1 MALEEIRVEDIMRDN
16 LGTTNLND
24 LHSTK
29 YEQGETK
36 MEQLRV
42 IMTLVFDSKPEGKM
56 DTEAFNYMNYGSE
69 YFPQIKSFNKY
80 WDITGSIDEV
90 ITTNTKLDYDNYNKS
105 KDHSTLYKIAYL
117 VTDELYRSVTND
129 FYFDPRDLSEDIS
142 NGRFFDRDLHEELV
156 KAFFN
161 TPEYLHELD
170 ISGVMDTVI
179 ERNIA
184 ENTNHLKFVTD
195 SNKRLL
201 LEKDGEAD
209 QSDYN
214 TKISYVKYN
223 DIEYTKILCNRYE
236 EYRKELKH
244 FIFDLGKRGLDN
256 DALQPLINAAGT
268 LKEVNKYLEEANEQ
282 FEKLYKERLDKN
294 SNTDFEDPKE
304 DSPCNT
310 RYITE
315 TKRIKNENYKEGG
328 WQPEYVTQTRI
339 LPNPNYN
346 PDYAEESSKEETDK
360 ASKITET
367 VAKLPGTFI
376 EKINELSEAN
386 MLEKLLTP
394 EQKEI
399 VKKNTEA
406 FAKAFEELTTETAKR
421 MQEALKNMEK
431 FNKEQ
436 KEDK

>member
-1 MALEEIRVEDIMRDN
+1 MALEEIRVEDIMRDI

-42 IMTLVFDSKPEGKM
+42 IMTLVFDGNPEKNTSG
-56 DTEAFNYMNYGSE
+56 TFNYVNYGSE

-90 ITTNTKLDYDNYNKS
+90 IGLNNALDYKNNNNS
-105 KDHSTLYKIAYL
+105 KGSTLFKIAYL

-142 NGRFFDRDLHEELV
+142 NGRFFDRDLHEVLV
-156 KAFFN
+156 KEFFN

-170 ISGVMDTVI
+170 ITGILDTIV

-201 LEKDGEAD
+201 LRKDGEAD
-209 QSDYN
+209 QSDSD
-214 TKISYVKYN
+214 TTISYVSYN
-223 DIEYTKILCNRYE
+223 DSEYTQILCNRYE

-244 FIFDLGKRGLDN
+244 FIFDLGKRGLDDN
-256 DALQPLINAAGT
+256 TLQPLINAAGT
-268 LKEVNKYLEEANEQ
+268 LKEVNKYLEEANVK
-282 FEKLYKERLDKN
+282 FRKLYKERLDEN
-294 SNTDFEDPKE
+294 SNTNFEDPKE

-315 TKRIKNENYKEGG
+315 TKTIKNENYKEGG
-328 WQPEYVTQTRI
+328 WEPKYLTQTRI

-346 PDYAEESSKEETDK
+346 PDYAEESSKEETK
-360 ASKITET
+360 TIET
-367 VAKLPGTFI
+367 IQDDFI
-376 EKINELSEAN
+376 KKINEIGNDIAIRNALS
-386 MLEKLLTP
+386 P
-394 EQKEI
+394 EQREI
-399 VKKNTEA
+399 VSKKVEEFSNEA
-406 FAKAFEELTTETAKR
+406 GEILKR
-421 MQEALKNMEK
+421 MAAMTNKALANMEK
-431 FNKEQ
+431 FGKEN

>member
-1 MALEEIRVEDIMRDN
+1 MALEEVRVEDIMRDT

-42 IMTLVFDSKPEGKM
+42 IMTLVFDENPNAKVSG
-56 DTEAFNYMNYGSE
+56 TFNYMNYGSE

-80 WDITGSIDEV
+80 NDITGAIDEV
-90 ITTNTKLDYDNYNKS
+90 MSLNTKLDCTNNINKG
-105 KDHSTLYKIAYL
+105 STLFKIAYL

-129 FYFDPRDLSEDIS
+129 FYFDPRDLSEDIA

-161 TPEYLHELD
+161 TPDYLHELD
-170 ISGVMDTVI
+170 TTGILDSIVARDSSLD
-179 ERNIA
+179 
-184 ENTNHLKFVTD
+184 TNHLKFVTD
-195 SNKRLL
+195 NNRILL
-201 LEKDGEAD
+201 LGKYKKIN
-209 QSDYN
+209 QSDSN
-214 TKISYVKYN
+214 ATISYVSYN
-223 DIEYTKILCNRYE
+223 DSEYIQILCNRYE

-256 DALQPLINAAGT
+256 NTLQPLINAAGT
-268 LKEVNKYLEEANEQ
+268 LKEVNKYLEEANVQ
-282 FEKLYKERLDKN
+282 FRKLYKERLDGN
-294 SNTDFEDPKE
+294 SNINFEDPKE

-315 TKRIKNENYKEGG
+315 TKRIKNENYKVGD
-328 WQPEYVTQTRI
+328 WKPEYVTQTRI

-346 PDYAEESSKEETDK
+346 PDYAEESSKEETK
-360 ASKITET
+360 TTET
-367 VAKLPGTFI
+367 IQDDFIKKLNKLGNDI
-376 EKINELSEAN
+376 AIDKILS
-386 MLEKLLTP
+386 P

-399 VKKNTEA
+399 ISEKVNEFNNEA
-406 FAKAFEELTTETAKR
+406 ESIIKRIAEVTNKALA
-421 MQEALKNMEK
+421 NMEK
-431 FNKEQ
+431 FNKEH

>member
-1 MALEEIRVEDIMRDN
+1 MALEEIRVEDIMRDT

-24 LHSTK
+24 LHSAK
-29 YEQGETK
+29 YEKGETK

-105 KDHSTLYKIAYL
+105 KDHITLYKIAYL

-184 ENTNHLKFVTD
+184 ENTNHLKFVTSD
-195 SNKRLL
+195 NLKLL
-201 LEKDGEAD
+201 LGKDPEPKTP
-209 QSDYN
+209 SSCIDYD
-214 TKISYVKYN
+214 
-223 DIEYTKILCNRYE
+223 DIEYMGTLVKKYADSRE
-236 EYRKELKH
+236 ELKH
-244 FIFDLGKRGLDN
+244 FLLALGKKGLDN
-256 DALQPLINAAGT
+256 DTLQPLINAAGT
-268 LKEVNKYLEEANEQ
+268 LKEVNEHLEKADAEFRNLYNEKFSEAP
-282 FEKLYKERLDKN
+282 
-294 SNTDFEDPKE
+294 NTE
-304 DSPCNT
+304 
-310 RYITE
+310 YITE
-315 TKRIKNENYKEGG
+315 TKRFKNEKYEEGNG
-328 WQPEYVTQTRI
+328 EPEYITRTRI
-339 LPNPNYN
+339 LPNPNY
-346 PDYAEESSKEETDK
+346 KKETDK
-360 ASKITET
+360 GVKITKT
-367 VAKLPGTFI
+367 VANLSGTFV
-376 EKINELSEAN
+376 EKMNELTEAN
-386 MLEKLLTP
+386 VLEKLLTP

-431 FNKEQ
+431 FNKEH

>member
-1 MALEEIRVEDIMRDN
+1 MALEEIRVEDIMRDT

-42 IMTLVFDSKPEGKM
+42 IMTLVFDGNPEKNTSG
-56 DTEAFNYMNYGSE
+56 TFNYVNYGSE

-90 ITTNTKLDYDNYNKS
+90 IGLNNALDYKNNNDS
-105 KDHSTLYKIAYL
+105 KGSTLFKIAYL

-156 KAFFN
+156 KVFFN

-170 ISGVMDTVI
+170 ISGVMNSIV

-201 LEKDGEAD
+201 LGKDGEASKSNAS
-209 QSDYN
+209 QY
-214 TKISYVKYN
+214 
-223 DIEYTKILCNRYE
+223 IEYKDTQYAEMLCNRYE
-236 EYRKELKH
+236 EYRKELKQ
-244 FIFDLGKRGLDN
+244 FIFDLGKKGLDN
-256 DALQPLINAAGT
+256 DTLQPLINAAGT
-268 LKEVNKYLEEANEQ
+268 LKEVNAYLKETDEQ
-282 FEKLYKERLDKN
+282 FKKLYKEKF
-294 SNTDFEDPKE
+294 SEAPNTE
-304 DSPCNT
+304 
-310 RYITE
+310 YITE
-315 TKRIKNENYKEGG
+315 TKKLKNEKYKEGNG
-328 WQPEYVTQTRI
+328 EPEFITRTRI
-339 LPNPNYN
+339 LPNPNY
-346 PDYAEESSKEETDK
+346 KEETDK
-360 ASKITET
+360 GSKITET

-376 EKINELSEAN
+376 EKMNELSEAN

-431 FNKEQ
+431 FNKEH

>member
-1 MALEEIRVEDIMRDN
+1 MALEEIRVEDIMRDT

-29 YEQGETK
+29 YEKGETK

-42 IMTLVFDSKPEGKM
+42 IMTLVFDGNPEKNTSG
-56 DTEAFNYMNYGSE
+56 TFNYVNYGSE

-90 ITTNTKLDYDNYNKS
+90 IGLNNALDYKNNNDS
-105 KDHSTLYKIAYL
+105 KGSTLFKIAYL

-170 ISGVMDTVI
+170 ISGVMNSIV
-179 ERNIA
+179 ERNIV

-201 LEKDGEAD
+201 LGKDGEAD
-209 QSDYN
+209 QSDSD
-214 TKISYVKYN
+214 TTISYVSYN
-223 DIEYTKILCNRYE
+223 DSEYTQILCNRYE

-256 DALQPLINAAGT
+256 DTLQPLINAAGT
-268 LKEVNKYLEEANEQ
+268 LKEVNKYLEEANLK
-282 FEKLYKERLDKN
+282 FRKLYKERLDEN
-294 SNTDFEDPKE
+294 SNTNFEDPKE

-315 TKRIKNENYKEGG
+315 TKTIKNENYKEGG
-328 WQPEYVTQTRI
+328 WEPKYLTQTRI

-346 PDYAEESSKEETDK
+346 PDYAEESSKEETNK

-376 EKINELSEAN
+376 EKMNELSEAN
-386 MLEKLLTP
+386 VLEKLLTP

-431 FNKEQ
+431 FNKEH

>member
-1 MALEEIRVEDIMRDN
+1 MALEEIRVEDIMRDT

-29 YEQGETK
+29 YEKGETK

-42 IMTLVFDSKPEGKM
+42 IMTLVFDGNPEKNTSG
-56 DTEAFNYMNYGSE
+56 TFNYVNYGSE

-90 ITTNTKLDYDNYNKS
+90 IGLNNALDYKNNNNS
-105 KDHSTLYKIAYL
+105 KGSTLFKIAYL

-142 NGRFFDRDLHEELV
+142 NGRFFDRDLHEVLV
-156 KAFFN
+156 KEFFN

-170 ISGVMDTVI
+170 ITGILDTIV

-201 LEKDGEAD
+201 LRKDGEAD
-209 QSDYN
+209 QSDSD
-214 TKISYVKYN
+214 TTISYVSYN
-223 DIEYTKILCNRYE
+223 DSEYTQILCNRYE

-244 FIFDLGKRGLDN
+244 FIFDLGKRGLDDN
-256 DALQPLINAAGT
+256 TLQPLINAAGT
-268 LKEVNKYLEEANEQ
+268 LKEVNKYLEEANVK
-282 FEKLYKERLDKN
+282 FRKLYKERLDEN
-294 SNTDFEDPKE
+294 SNTNFEDPKE

-315 TKRIKNENYKEGG
+315 TKTIKNENYKEGG
-328 WQPEYVTQTRI
+328 WEPKYLTQTRI

-346 PDYAEESSKEETDK
+346 PDYAEESSKEETK
-360 ASKITET
+360 TIET
-367 VAKLPGTFI
+367 IQDDFI
-376 EKINELSEAN
+376 KKINEIGNDIAIRNALS
-386 MLEKLLTP
+386 P
-394 EQKEI
+394 EQREI
-399 VKKNTEA
+399 VSKKVEEFSNEA
-406 FAKAFEELTTETAKR
+406 GEILKR
-421 MQEALKNMEK
+421 MAAMTNKALANMEK
-431 FNKEQ
+431 FGKEN

>member
-1 MALEEIRVEDIMRDN
+1 MALEEVRVEDIMRDT

-42 IMTLVFDSKPEGKM
+42 IMTLVFDGNPEKNTG
-56 DTEAFNYMNYGSE
+56 DTFNYVNYGSE

-80 WDITGSIDEV
+80 WDITGSIEEV
-90 ITTNTKLDYDNYNKS
+90 IGLNNALDYKNDNNKG
-105 KDHSTLYKIAYL
+105 STLFKIAYL

-170 ISGVMDTVI
+170 ITGILDSIVTRG
-179 ERNIA
+179 IA
-184 ENTNHLKFVTD
+184 ENTNHLKFVTNN
-195 SNKRLL
+195 NKRLL
-201 LEKDGEAD
+201 LGKDGEAD

-256 DALQPLINAAGT
+256 DTLQPLINAAGT

-304 DSPCNT
+304 GSPCNT

-346 PDYAEESSKEETDK
+346 PNYAEESSKEETNK
-360 ASKITET
+360 GSKITET

-376 EKINELSEAN
+376 EKMNELSEAN
-386 MLEKLLTP
+386 VLEKLLTP

-406 FAKAFEELTTETAKR
+406 FAKAFEELTTEMAKR

>member
-1 MALEEIRVEDIMRDN
+1 MALEEIKVEDIMRDT

-42 IMTLVFDSKPEGKM
+42 IMTLVFDDNPEKNTSG
-56 DTEAFNYMNYGSE
+56 TFNYVNYGSE

-90 ITTNTKLDYDNYNKS
+90 IGLNNALDYKNNNS
-105 KDHSTLYKIAYL
+105 KGSTLFKIAYL

-129 FYFDPRDLSEDIS
+129 LYFDPRDLSEDIS

-170 ISGVMDTVI
+170 ISGIMNSIV

-201 LEKDGEAD
+201 LGKDGEAD
-209 QSDYN
+209 QSDSD
-214 TKISYVKYN
+214 TTISYVSYN
-223 DIEYTKILCNRYE
+223 DSEYTKILCNRYE

-256 DALQPLINAAGT
+256 DTLQPLINAAGT

-282 FEKLYKERLDKN
+282 FEKLYKERLDKT

-360 ASKITET
+360 GAKITKT
-367 VAKLPGTFI
+367 VANLPGTFI
-376 EKINELSEAN
+376 EKMNELSEAN
-386 MLEKLLTP
+386 VLEKLLTP

-431 FNKEQ
+431 FNKEH

>member
-1 MALEEIRVEDIMRDN
+1 MALEEIRVEDIMRDT

-42 IMTLVFDSKPEGKM
+42 IMTLVFDGNPEKNTG
-56 DTEAFNYMNYGSE
+56 DTFNYVNYGSE

-90 ITTNTKLDYDNYNKS
+90 IGLNNALDYKNNNNKG
-105 KDHSTLYKIAYL
+105 DTLFKIAYL

-129 FYFDPRDLSEDIS
+129 FYFDPRDLSEDIA

-170 ISGVMDTVI
+170 ISGVMNSIV

-201 LEKDGEAD
+201 LGKDTNES
-209 QSDYN
+209 QSDASAY
-214 TKISYVKYN
+214 
-223 DIEYTKILCNRYE
+223 IEYKDTQYAEMLCNKYE
-236 EYRKELKH
+236 EYRKELKQ
-244 FIFDLGKRGLDN
+244 FIFDLGKKGLDN
-256 DALQPLINAAGT
+256 DDLQPLINAAGT
-268 LKEVNKYLEEANEQ
+268 LKEVNVYLKEADEQ
-282 FEKLYKERLDKN
+282 FKKLYKEKFNKAL
-294 SNTDFEDPKE
+294 NTE
-304 DSPCNT
+304 
-310 RYITE
+310 YITE
-315 TKRIKNENYKEGG
+315 TRKLKNEKYEEGNG
-328 WQPEYVTQTRI
+328 EPEFITQTCI
-339 LPNPNYN
+339 LPNLNYV
-346 PDYAEESSKEETDK
+346 KETNKGD
-360 ASKITET
+360 TT
-367 VAKLPGTFI
+367 VKTIQDDFI
-376 EKINELSEAN
+376 KKINKIGNDIALRNA
-386 MLEKLLTP
+386 LTP
-394 EQKEI
+394 EQREI
-399 VKKNTEA
+399 VSKNVEEFSNEA
-406 FAKAFEELTTETAKR
+406 ERILKR
-421 MQEALKNMEK
+421 MAEMTNKALANMEK
-431 FNKEQ
+431 FNIEK

>member
-1 MALEEIRVEDIMRDN
+1 MALEEVRVEDIMRDT

-42 IMTLVFDSKPEGKM
+42 IMTLVFDGNPEKNTG
-56 DTEAFNYMNYGSE
+56 DTFNYVNYGSE

-90 ITTNTKLDYDNYNKS
+90 IGLNNALDYKNNNNS
-105 KDHSTLYKIAYL
+105 KGSTLFKIAYL

-170 ISGVMDTVI
+170 ISGVMNSIV

-201 LEKDGEAD
+201 LGKDGEAD

-256 DALQPLINAAGT
+256 DTLQPLINAAGT

-315 TKRIKNENYKEGG
+315 TKTIKNENYKEGG

-346 PDYAEESSKEETDK
+346 PNYAEESSKEETDK
-360 ASKITET
+360 GTEAT
-367 VAKLPGTFI
+367 KTIQDEFI
-376 EKINELSEAN
+376 KKINEIGNDIAIRNALS
-386 MLEKLLTP
+386 P
-394 EQKEI
+394 EQREI
-399 VKKNTEA
+399 VSKKVEEFSNEA
-406 FAKAFEELTTETAKR
+406 GEILKR
-421 MQEALKNMEK
+421 MAAMTNKALANMEK
-431 FNKEQ
+431 FGKEN

>member
-1 MALEEIRVEDIMRDN
+1 MALEEVRVEDIMRDT

-42 IMTLVFDSKPEGKM
+42 IMTLVFDGNPEKNTSG
-56 DTEAFNYMNYGSE
+56 TFNYVNYGSE
-69 YFPQIKSFNKY
+69 YFPQIKSFNRY

-90 ITTNTKLDYDNYNKS
+90 ISMNTKLDYDNYSKS
-105 KDHSTLYKIAYL
+105 KDNSTLYKIAYL

-170 ISGVMDTVI
+170 ISGVMNSIV

-195 SNKRLL
+195 DNLRLL
-201 LEKDGEAD
+201 LGKDKEPKTP
-209 QSDYN
+209 SDCIDYD
-214 TKISYVKYN
+214 
-223 DIEYTKILCNRYE
+223 DIEYMGTLVKKYKDSRE
-236 EYRKELKH
+236 ELKH
-244 FIFDLGKRGLDN
+244 FIFALGKKGLDN

-268 LKEVNKYLEEANEQ
+268 LKEVNEHLEKADIEFRNLYNKKFSEAP
-282 FEKLYKERLDKN
+282 
-294 SNTDFEDPKE
+294 NTE
-304 DSPCNT
+304 
-310 RYITE
+310 YITE
-315 TKRIKNENYKEGG
+315 TKRFKNEKYEEGNG
-328 WQPEYVTQTRI
+328 EPEYVTRTRI
-339 LPNPNYN
+339 LPNPNY
-346 PDYAEESSKEETDK
+346 KEVTDK
-360 ASKITET
+360 GTEAT
-367 VAKLPGTFI
+367 KTIQDEFI
-376 EKINELSEAN
+376 KKINEIGNDIAIRNALS
-386 MLEKLLTP
+386 P
-394 EQKEI
+394 EQREI
-399 VKKNTEA
+399 VSKKVEEFSNEA
-406 FAKAFEELTTETAKR
+406 GEILKR
-421 MQEALKNMEK
+421 MAAMTNKALANMEK
-431 FNKEQ
+431 FGKEN

>member
-1 MALEEIRVEDIMRDN
+1 MALEEIRLEDIMRDT

-24 LHSTK
+24 LHSIK
-29 YEQGETK
+29 YEKGETK

-42 IMTLVFDSKPEGKM
+42 IMTLVFDGNPEKNTSG
-56 DTEAFNYMNYGSE
+56 TFNYVNYGSE

-90 ITTNTKLDYDNYNKS
+90 IGLNNALDYKNNNNNS
-105 KDHSTLYKIAYL
+105 KGSTLFKIAYL

-170 ISGVMDTVI
+170 ISGVMNSIV

-201 LEKDGEAD
+201 LGKDGEDD

-214 TKISYVKYN
+214 TKISYVSYN
-223 DIEYTKILCNRYE
+223 DSEYTQILCNRYE

-256 DALQPLINAAGT
+256 DTLQPLINAAGT

-282 FEKLYKERLDKN
+282 FKKLYKERLDKT
-294 SNTDFEDPKE
+294 SNNDFEDPKE

-315 TKRIKNENYKEGG
+315 TKTIKNENYKEGG
-328 WQPEYVTQTRI
+328 WEPEYVTQTRI
-339 LPNPNYN
+339 LPNLNYN
-346 PDYAEESSKEETDK
+346 PDYAEESFKEETDK
-360 ASKITET
+360 YDTAVKTIQDD
-367 VAKLPGTFI
+367 FI
-376 EKINELSEAN
+376 KKINKIGNDIALRN
-386 MLEKLLTP
+386 TLTP
-394 EQKEI
+394 EQREI
-399 VKKNTEA
+399 VTKKVEEFSNEA
-406 FAKAFEELTTETAKR
+406 EGILKR
-421 MQEALKNMEK
+421 MAAMTNKALANMEK
-431 FNKEQ
+431 FDKEH

>member
-1 MALEEIRVEDIMRDN
+1 MALEEIRVEDIMRDT

-42 IMTLVFDSKPEGKM
+42 IMTLVFNDDPNSKVN
-56 DTEAFNYMNYGSE
+56 DVFNYMNYGSD

-80 WDITGSIDEV
+80 WDITGSIEEV
-90 ITTNTKLDYDNYNKS
+90 IGLNNALDYKNDNNKG
-105 KDHSTLYKIAYL
+105 STLFKIAYL

-129 FYFDPRDLSEDIS
+129 FYFDPRDLSEDIA

-170 ISGVMDTVI
+170 ITGILDSIVTRG
-179 ERNIA
+179 IA

-201 LEKDGEAD
+201 LGKDRESD

-214 TKISYVKYN
+214 TKISYIKYN

-256 DALQPLINAAGT
+256 SDIQPLINAAGT

-282 FEKLYKERLDKN
+282 FEKLYKERLDEN

-304 DSPCNT
+304 GSPCNT

-328 WQPEYVTQTRI
+328 WEPEYLTQTRI

-346 PDYAEESSKEETDK
+346 PDYAEESSKEETK
-360 ASKITET
+360 TTET
-367 VAKLPGTFI
+367 IQDDFIKKLNKLGNDI
-376 EKINELSEAN
+376 AIDKILS
-386 MLEKLLTP
+386 P

-399 VKKNTEA
+399 ISEKVNEFNNEA
-406 FAKAFEELTTETAKR
+406 ESIIKRIAEVTNKALA
-421 MQEALKNMEK
+421 NMEK
-431 FNKEQ
+431 FNKEH

>member
-1 MALEEIRVEDIMRDN
+1 MALEEIRVEDIMRDT

-29 YEQGETK
+29 YEKGETK

-42 IMTLVFDSKPEGKM
+42 IMTLVFDDNPNEKVGA
-56 DTEAFNYMNYGSE
+56 AFNYMNYGSD

-80 WDITGSIDEV
+80 SDIAGSIDEV
-90 ITTNTKLDYDNYNKS
+90 ISLNTKLDCVNDTNKG
-105 KDHSTLYKIAYL
+105 STLFKIAYL

-156 KAFFN
+156 EAFFN
-161 TPEYLHELD
+161 SPDYLHELD
-170 ISGVMDTVI
+170 ITGVLDSIVARDVS
-179 ERNIA
+179 ED
-184 ENTNHLKFVTD
+184 TNHLKFVTD
-195 SNKRLL
+195 SNKILL
-201 LEKDGEAD
+201 LGKYKKIN
-209 QSDYN
+209 QSDSN
-214 TKISYVKYN
+214 TTTSYVSYN
-223 DIEYTKILCNRYE
+223 DSEYTQILCNRYE

-268 LKEVNKYLEEANEQ
+268 LKEVNKYLEEANVK
-282 FEKLYKERLDKN
+282 FRKLYKERLDET

-315 TKRIKNENYKEGG
+315 TKTIKNENYKEGG
-328 WQPEYVTQTRI
+328 WEPKYLTQTRI

-346 PDYAEESSKEETDK
+346 PDYAEETNK
-360 ASKITET
+360 ASKVTET

-376 EKINELSEAN
+376 EKNE
-386 MLEKLLTP
+386 
-394 EQKEI
+394 
-399 VKKNTEA
+399 
-406 FAKAFEELTTETAKR
+406 
-421 MQEALKNMEK
+421 
-431 FNKEQ
+431 
-436 KEDK
+436 

>member
-1 MALEEIRVEDIMRDN
+1 MALEEVRVEDIMRDT

-42 IMTLVFDSKPEGKM
+42 IMTLVFDGNPEKNTSG
-56 DTEAFNYMNYGSE
+56 TFNYVNYGSE

-90 ITTNTKLDYDNYNKS
+90 ISTNTKLDYDNYNK
-105 KDHSTLYKIAYL
+105 KDNSTLYKIAYL

-170 ISGVMDTVI
+170 ISGVMNSIV

-195 SNKRLL
+195 DNLRLL
-201 LEKDGEAD
+201 LGKDKEPKTP
-209 QSDYN
+209 SDCIDYD
-214 TKISYVKYN
+214 
-223 DIEYTKILCNRYE
+223 DIEYMGTLVKKYKDSRE
-236 EYRKELKH
+236 ELKH
-244 FIFDLGKRGLDN
+244 FIFALGKKGLDN

-268 LKEVNKYLEEANEQ
+268 LKEVNEHLEKADIEFRNLYNKKFSEAP
-282 FEKLYKERLDKN
+282 
-294 SNTDFEDPKE
+294 NTE
-304 DSPCNT
+304 
-310 RYITE
+310 YITE
-315 TKRIKNENYKEGG
+315 TKRFKNEKYEEGNG
-328 WQPEYVTQTRI
+328 EPEYITRTRI
-339 LPNPNYN
+339 LPNPNY
-346 PDYAEESSKEETDK
+346 KEVTDK
-360 ASKITET
+360 GTEAT
-367 VAKLPGTFI
+367 KTIQDEFI
-376 EKINELSEAN
+376 KKINEIGNDIAIRNALS
-386 MLEKLLTP
+386 P
-394 EQKEI
+394 EQREI
-399 VKKNTEA
+399 VSKKVEEFSNEA
-406 FAKAFEELTTETAKR
+406 GEILKR
-421 MQEALKNMEK
+421 MAAMTNKALANMEK
-431 FNKEQ
+431 FGKEN

>member
-1 MALEEIRVEDIMRDN
+1 MALEEVRVEDIMRDT

-42 IMTLVFDSKPEGKM
+42 IMTLVFDGNPEKNTSG
-56 DTEAFNYMNYGSE
+56 TFNYVNYGSE

-90 ITTNTKLDYDNYNKS
+90 ISTNTKLDYDNYNK
-105 KDHSTLYKIAYL
+105 KDNSTLYKIAYL

-170 ISGVMDTVI
+170 ISGVMNSIV

-195 SNKRLL
+195 DNLRLL
-201 LEKDGEAD
+201 LGKDKEPKTP
-209 QSDYN
+209 SDCIDYD
-214 TKISYVKYN
+214 
-223 DIEYTKILCNRYE
+223 DIEYMGTLVKKYKDSRE
-236 EYRKELKH
+236 ELKH
-244 FIFDLGKRGLDN
+244 FIFALGKKGLDN

-268 LKEVNKYLEEANEQ
+268 LKEVNEHLKKADIEFRNLYNKKFSEAP
-282 FEKLYKERLDKN
+282 
-294 SNTDFEDPKE
+294 NTE
-304 DSPCNT
+304 
-310 RYITE
+310 YITE
-315 TKRIKNENYKEGG
+315 TKRFKNEKYEEGNG
-328 WQPEYVTQTRI
+328 EPEYITRTRI
-339 LPNPNYN
+339 LPNPNY
-346 PDYAEESSKEETDK
+346 KEVTDK
-360 ASKITET
+360 GTEAT
-367 VAKLPGTFI
+367 KTIQDEFI
-376 EKINELSEAN
+376 KKINEIGNDIAIRNALS
-386 MLEKLLTP
+386 P
-394 EQKEI
+394 EQREI
-399 VKKNTEA
+399 VSKKVEEFSNEA
-406 FAKAFEELTTETAKR
+406 GEILKR
-421 MQEALKNMEK
+421 MAAMTNKALANMEK
-431 FNKEQ
+431 FGKEN

>member
-1 MALEEIRVEDIMRDN
+1 MALEEIRLEDIMRDT
-16 LGTTNLND
+16 LGTTNLNY

-29 YEQGETK
+29 YEKGETK

-42 IMTLVFDSKPEGKM
+42 IMTLVFDDNPNEKVGA
-56 DTEAFNYMNYGSE
+56 AFNYMNYGSD

-80 WDITGSIDEV
+80 SDIAGSIDEV
-90 ITTNTKLDYDNYNKS
+90 ISLNTKLDCVNGTNKGS
-105 KDHSTLYKIAYL
+105 SLFKIAYL

-156 KAFFN
+156 EAFFN
-161 TPEYLHELD
+161 SPDYLHELD
-170 ISGVMDTVI
+170 ITGVLDSIVARDI
-179 ERNIA
+179 SED
-184 ENTNHLKFVTD
+184 TNHLKFVSDRNKILLLGKYKKINKPD
-195 SNKRLL
+195 SNI
-201 LEKDGEAD
+201 
-209 QSDYN
+209 
-214 TKISYVKYN
+214 TTSYVSYN
-223 DIEYTKILCNRYE
+223 DSEYTQILCNRYE

-256 DALQPLINAAGT
+256 DTLQPLINAAGT
-268 LKEVNKYLEEANEQ
+268 LKEVNKYLEEANVK
-282 FEKLYKERLDKN
+282 FRKLYKERLDEN
-294 SNTDFEDPKE
+294 SNTNFEGPKE

-315 TKRIKNENYKEGG
+315 TKTIKNENYKEGG
-328 WQPEYVTQTRI
+328 WEPEYVTQTRI

-346 PDYAEESSKEETDK
+346 PDYTEESSKEETNK
-360 ASKITET
+360 GSKITET

-376 EKINELSEAN
+376 EKMNELSEAN

-431 FNKEQ
+431 FNKEH

>member
-1 MALEEIRVEDIMRDN
+1 MALEEVRIEDIMRDT

-42 IMTLVFDSKPEGKM
+42 IMTLVFDGNPEKNTG
-56 DTEAFNYMNYGSE
+56 DTFNYVNYGSE

-105 KDHSTLYKIAYL
+105 KDNSTLYKIAYL

-142 NGRFFDRDLHEELV
+142 NGRFFDRDLHEVLV
-156 KAFFN
+156 KEFFN

-170 ISGVMDTVI
+170 ISGVMNSIV

-195 SNKRLL
+195 DNLRLL
-201 LEKDGEAD
+201 LGKD
-209 QSDYN
+209 
-214 TKISYVKYN
+214 TKVSKSNASQY
-223 DIEYTKILCNRYE
+223 IEYKDTQYAEMLCNRYE
-236 EYRKELKH
+236 EYRKELKQ
-244 FIFDLGKRGLDN
+244 FIFDLGKKGLDN
-256 DALQPLINAAGT
+256 DVLQPLINAAGT
-268 LKEVNKYLEEANEQ
+268 LKEVNAYLKETDEQ
-282 FEKLYKERLDKN
+282 FKKLYKEKFN
-294 SNTDFEDPKE
+294 EAP
-304 DSPCNT
+304 NT

-315 TKRIKNENYKEGG
+315 TKAIKNEKYEEGNG
-328 WQPEYVTQTRI
+328 EPEFRTITTI
-339 LPNPNYN
+339 LPNPNY
-346 PDYAEESSKEETDK
+346 KEETDK
-360 ASKITET
+360 GTEA
-367 VAKLPGTFI
+367 AKTIQDEFI
-376 EKINELSEAN
+376 KKINEIGNDIAIRNALS
-386 MLEKLLTP
+386 P
-394 EQKEI
+394 EQREI
-399 VKKNTEA
+399 VSKKVEEFSNEA
-406 FAKAFEELTTETAKR
+406 EGILKR
-421 MQEALKNMEK
+421 MAAMTNKALANMEK
-431 FNKEQ
+431 FGKEH

>member
-1 MALEEIRVEDIMRDN
+1 MALEEVRVEDIMRDT

-42 IMTLVFDSKPEGKM
+42 IMTLVFDGNPEKNTG
-56 DTEAFNYMNYGSE
+56 DTFNYVNYGSE
-69 YFPQIKSFNKY
+69 YFPQIKSFNRY

-90 ITTNTKLDYDNYNKS
+90 ISMNTKLDYDNYSKS
-105 KDHSTLYKIAYL
+105 KDNSTLYKIAYL

-170 ISGVMDTVI
+170 ISGVMNSIV

-195 SNKRLL
+195 DNLRLL
-201 LEKDGEAD
+201 LGKDKEPKTP
-209 QSDYN
+209 SDCIDYD
-214 TKISYVKYN
+214 
-223 DIEYTKILCNRYE
+223 DIEYMGTLVKKYKDSRE
-236 EYRKELKH
+236 ELKH
-244 FIFDLGKRGLDN
+244 FIFALGKKGLDN

-268 LKEVNKYLEEANEQ
+268 LKEVNEHLEKADIEFRNLYNKKFSEAP
-282 FEKLYKERLDKN
+282 
-294 SNTDFEDPKE
+294 NTE
-304 DSPCNT
+304 
-310 RYITE
+310 YITE
-315 TKRIKNENYKEGG
+315 TKRFKNEKYEEGNG
-328 WQPEYVTQTRI
+328 EPEYITRTRI
-339 LPNPNYN
+339 LPNPNY
-346 PDYAEESSKEETDK
+346 KEVTDK
-360 ASKITET
+360 GTEAT
-367 VAKLPGTFI
+367 KTIQDKFI
-376 EKINELSEAN
+376 KKINKIGNDIALRN
-386 MLEKLLTP
+386 TLTP

-399 VKKNTEA
+399 VSKNVEEFSNEA
-406 FAKAFEELTTETAKR
+406 ERILKR
-421 MQEALKNMEK
+421 MAAMTNKALANMKK
-431 FNKEQ
+431 FDKEH

>member
-1 MALEEIRVEDIMRDN
+1 MALEEVRVEDIMRDT

-29 YEQGETK
+29 YEKGETK

-42 IMTLVFDSKPEGKM
+42 IMTLVFDSNPEKNIG
-56 DTEAFNYMNYGSE
+56 DAFNYMNYGSE

-90 ITTNTKLDYDNYNKS
+90 IGLNNALDYKNNNNS
-105 KDHSTLYKIAYL
+105 KGSTLFKIAYL

-170 ISGVMDTVI
+170 ISGVMNSIV

-201 LEKDGEAD
+201 LGKDKESSKTP
-209 QSDYN
+209 SDCIDYD
-214 TKISYVKYN
+214 
-223 DIEYTKILCNRYE
+223 DIEYMGTLVKKYE
-236 EYRKELKH
+236 DSRNELKH
-244 FIFDLGKRGLDN
+244 FIFALGKKGLDN
-256 DALQPLINAAGT
+256 DVLQPLINAAGT
-268 LKEVNKYLEEANEQ
+268 LKEVNKYLKEADTQFKNLYNEK
-282 FEKLYKERLDKN
+282 FSEA
-294 SNTDFEDPKE
+294 P
-304 DSPCNT
+304 NT

-315 TKRIKNENYKEGG
+315 TKAIKNEKYEEGNG
-328 WQPEYVTQTRI
+328 EPEFRTITTI
-339 LPNPNYN
+339 LPNPNYV
-346 PDYAEESSKEETDK
+346 EETDK
-360 ASKITET
+360 GTE
-367 VAKLPGTFI
+367 VAKTIQDEFI
-376 EKINELSEAN
+376 KKINEIGNDIAIRNALS
-386 MLEKLLTP
+386 P
-394 EQKEI
+394 EQREI
-399 VKKNTEA
+399 VSKKVEEFSNEA
-406 FAKAFEELTTETAKR
+406 EGILKR
-421 MQEALKNMEK
+421 MAEMTNKALANMEK
-431 FNKEQ
+431 FGKEN